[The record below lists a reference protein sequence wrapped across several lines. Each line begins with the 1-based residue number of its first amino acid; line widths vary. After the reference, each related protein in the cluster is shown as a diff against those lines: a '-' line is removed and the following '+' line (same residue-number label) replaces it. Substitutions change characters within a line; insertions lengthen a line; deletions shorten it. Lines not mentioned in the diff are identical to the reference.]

1 MPGGERI
8 GSSPER
14 GNDKTQ
20 EIRNRGMKTTAVL
33 RSEKGGRIPES
44 IDMEKVNWAHERARA
59 IKRGEFTPTP
69 EEKAEILKTLKEYK
83 AYKEN
88 REASQTESQRT
99 PSANPGSPKNIP
111 RRDFVKGLVAGAGAM
126 AVVGATGY
134 GILGRENEG
143 ASGGGSNV
151 SPEDLESGELSGE
164 ALTLNGVFEEMDR
177 NNPAGIFQNPD
188 TAGGHQSAVDYG
200 HEHFVAY
207 HEGLKDDI
215 EFRDRYFEVTGS
227 DFEGINTA
235 DEFFAYFKHIART
248 HTHVIASELIAMKYY
263 DEETGTDFSN
273 MSLRQAEDKILSGDF
288 YDEER
293 LKISEKID
301 KAYEEKTTFRFID
314 PPEGTV
320 FKNMGTDVEE
330 YDATRELH
338 GVYVTTSAE
347 DLVSDRIGKLLEVAT
362 TLPNG
367 TVATRWVNTACSNL
381 LNVIKYTRQDGSENV
396 VVINPDTPTTPGS
409 NNPDSPIPSDNP
421 PGENPPGIDPKDSE
435 NMQRIDTQAHEDI
448 AEDVGTGRV
457 DVEQTESVSSS
468 DLTEAPSS
476 YQGTEATTTQS
487 APSQSA
493 ETVSPSSP
501 ENDYGQSQGGAHSS
515 EYAPVQPNPEAQAQ
529 ADAGEIPVSDAP
541 TGGSEYDDIL
551 NDLGIN

>member
-8 GSSPER
+8 GSNPEK
-14 GNDKTQ
+14 GIIQKV
-20 EIRNRGMKTTAVL
+20 RNFGKKIIAVF

-44 IDMEKVNWAHERARA
+44 IDMERVNWAHERARA
-59 IKRGEFTPTP
+59 IKRREFTPTP
-69 EEKAEILKTLKEYK
+69 EEKAEVLEILKEYK

-88 REASQTESQRT
+88 KKASQTESQRT
-99 PSANPGSPKNIP
+99 PSANPESPKNIS
-111 RRDFVKGLVAGAGAM
+111 RRDFLKGVG
-126 AVVGATGY
+126 AVVGATAIGVA
-134 GILGRENEG
+134 GHEISGRENEG
-143 ASGGGSNV
+143 APGGGGNV
-151 SPEDLESGELSGE
+151 PPEDLESGELSGE

-177 NNPAGIFQNPD
+177 NNPARIFQNPD

-215 EFRDRYFEVTGS
+215 EFRDRYFEATGS

-301 KAYEEKTTFRFID
+301 KVYDEKTTFRFID

-347 DLVSDRIGKLLEVAT
+347 ELVSDRIGKLLEVAT

-381 LNVIKYTRQDGSENV
+381 LNVIKYTGQDGSENV
-396 VVINPDTPTTPGS
+396 VVINPDTPATPGS

-421 PGENPPGIDPKDSE
+421 PGENPPEPKDQEEADENSGANSGLVEPEGQDRQGTDEPYEGGYDPGQNTYGASGGQTSIGSE
-435 NMQRIDTQAHEDI
+435 TTTSGG
-448 AEDVGTGRV
+448 GTGTSEGAIGETGQV
-457 DVEQTESVSSS
+457 NDFDAGATVSTGEVPG
-468 DLTEAPSS
+468 D
-476 YQGTEATTTQS
+476 TQS
-487 APSQSA
+487 ADGSGN
-493 ETVSPSSP
+493 TIR
-501 ENDYGQSQGGAHSS
+501 ENLEGATG
-515 EYAPVQPNPEAQAQ
+515 NPEAN
-529 ADAGEIPVSDAP
+529 P
-541 TGGSEYDDIL
+541 TGDYSQGF
-551 NDLGIN
+551 